1 MVSWESC
8 ILSIDDPIL
17 GLLVISGDRRHLHI
31 SQRWSPSATWK
42 LSSSS
47 HVVDDVR
54 KLRKAER
61 KPWRNIRDARGS
73 TRPKSVVVGIYQFLQ
88 SPDGIV
94 EFVCSPMAKLTSAWN
109 GYSRPQKDKNVFY
122 HSRILLFYLF
132 GGYMRLL
139 SRLLTHSDPSSHP
152 SAKWRYLSNTWD
164 ALRSGW
170 KMLKSH
176 LESPESGLPNVI

>member
-1 MVSWESC
+1 M
-8 ILSIDDPIL
+8 ILSLDWWY
-17 GLLVISGDRRHLHI
+17 LVIGDI
-31 SQRWSPSATWK
+31 SISPSAGHHLRRESCPRRPTSSMTSESWGK
-42 LSSSS
+42 LSENSGETYPMLGVRHVRNPLLLGFTSSCS
-47 HVVDDVR
+47 
-54 KLRKAER
+54 
-61 KPWRNIRDARGS
+61 
-73 TRPKSVVVGIYQFLQ
+73 LQ
-88 SPDGIV
+88 IKIV

-132 GGYMRLL
+132 GGYMRL